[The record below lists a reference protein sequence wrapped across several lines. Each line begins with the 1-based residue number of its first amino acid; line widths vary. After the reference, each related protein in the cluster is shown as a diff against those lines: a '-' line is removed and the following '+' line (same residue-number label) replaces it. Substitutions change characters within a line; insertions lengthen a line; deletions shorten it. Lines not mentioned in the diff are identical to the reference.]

1 MNDTAREYAVA
12 LFELAAEREQLAAVG
27 EDLTLVAAQFAET
40 PAYIEFLSSPAVS
53 KEERLSALRA
63 AFDGAVAETTL
74 SFLCV
79 LCENGRL
86 YEFAR
91 CAEVYDELY
100 RESQKI
106 TTANVISA
114 VELTSEQRSRLC
126 DKLSRQ
132 TGHTVT
138 LHCTVDPTLLGG
150 VVVELDGKRLDGSVK
165 RRLQVLK
172 DVMSE

>member
-1 MNDTAREYAVA
+1 MTDTAREYAVA
-12 LFELAAEREQLAAVG
+12 LFELAAEQQELQAVG
-27 EDLTLVAAQFAET
+27 DGLAVVGQQFAET
-40 PAYIEFLSSPAVS
+40 PVYLDFLSSPAVP
-53 KEERLSALRA
+53 KEERLAALRE
-63 AFDGAVAETTL
+63 AFRNAVTGTVL

-86 YEFAR
+86 YDFAR

-100 RESQKI
+100 RESQKLS
-106 TTANVISA
+106 TAQVVSA
-114 VELTSEQRSRLC
+114 VPLTDEQKTRLC
-126 DKLSRQ
+126 DKLAAG
-132 TGHTVT
+132 TGRKIQ
-138 LHCTVDPTLLGG
+138 LNCTVDPALLGG